1 MTMAKLMTR
10 REFTRRASAAGA
22 FSLGAPHVLA
32 AAAAN
37 SQLQP
42 LREFG
47 YRQVA
52 MRSAAHEAQRQETLE
67 VLMNLSE
74 DSLLKPFREMA
85 GLEAP
90 GEDLGGWY
98 SYVSDYDLSHDT
110 GLAPGSTFGQWVSAL
125 ARNYAITGSSE
136 LREKVLRLN
145 RLYAATISEAYFEKN
160 RFPAYCYDKL
170 LVGLIDSHQYVAD
183 PDAFAILARTTA
195 AALPELPGRAID
207 REVPWR
213 RTMDQSFRWDESY
226 TIPENLFL
234 ASERGAGRLY
244 AKLAS
249 DYLDEASWFD
259 ALAEGKNV
267 LHHKHAY
274 SYVNSLSSAMQAYL
288 ALGSRKHLRA
298 AINAFAMLQAQ
309 SFATGGWGPDEMLQ
323 GPDDDALYAGIEKN
337 HNSFETPC
345 GAYAHFKLTRYLLRA
360 THDARYGD
368 SMERLMYNTV
378 LGALPM
384 HEDGRAFYYSDYH
397 DGGSKQ
403 YSNHRF
409 PCCSGTLP
417 QVAADYRINTYFHG
431 PHAIYV
437 NLYLPSTLVWQQD
450 GVRLSLS
457 QQGDYPFSDFVSL
470 KLATSASVRLALKLR
485 IPAWADQSRIAVNGR
500 AIAISPVPGT
510 FASIVREW
518 RNGDRIDLELP
529 RRLRLEAIAP
539 RHPDIVA
546 LLSGPLVLFQL
557 GRAGTPRPIIT
568 RRLLMS
574 ARQMSVA
581 RWTAEDAD
589 QSLTFAPFVGIT
601 DETYSTYMRV
611 G

>member
-1 MTMAKLMTR
+1 MGKIMTR

-22 FSLGAPHVLA
+22 FAIGAPHVLA
-32 AAAAN
+32 AATAN
-37 SQLQP
+37 SPLQA

-47 YRQVA
+47 YGQVA
-52 MRSAAHEAQRQETLE
+52 MTSAAHEVQRRETLE

-74 DSLLKPFREMA
+74 DSLLKPFRQMA
-85 GLEAP
+85 GLAAP

-98 SYVSDYDLSHDT
+98 SFVSDYDLSHDT
-110 GLAPGSTFGQWVSAL
+110 GLAPGSTFGQWISAL
-125 ARNYAITGSSE
+125 ARNFAITGSTDI
-136 LREKVLRLN
+136 REKVLRLN

-170 LVGLIDSHQYVAD
+170 LVGLIDSHQYLAD
-183 PDAFAILARTTA
+183 PDAFAILAKMTA

-244 AKLAS
+244 AKLAI

-298 AINAFAMLQAQ
+298 ATNAFSMLQAQ

-323 GPDDDALYAGIEKN
+323 GPDDDTLYASIEKN

-360 THDARYGD
+360 THDSRYGD
-368 SMERLMYNTV
+368 SMERVMYNTV

-384 HEDGRAFYYSDYH
+384 HEDGRSFYYSDYH
-397 DGGSKQ
+397 ADGCKG
-403 YSNHRF
+403 YSDHRF

-417 QVAADYRINTYFHG
+417 QVAADYRINTYLHG
-431 PHAIYV
+431 YRAVYV
-437 NLYLPSTLVWQQD
+437 NLYLPSTLFWQED
-450 GVRLSLS
+450 GAQLSLS
-457 QQGDYPFSDFVSL
+457 QQGDYPFSDFVSF
-470 KLATSASVRLALKLR
+470 KLATTAPVRFALKLR
-485 IPAWADQSRIAVNGR
+485 IPAWADRARIEINGR
-500 AIAISPVPGT
+500 AIAIAPVPGT
-510 FASIVREW
+510 FASIAREW
-518 RNGDRIDLELP
+518 HNGDRIDLELP
-529 RRLRLEAIAP
+529 RGLRLEAIAP
-539 RHPDIVA
+539 RHPDTVA
-546 LLSGPLVLFQL
+546 LLSGPLVLFPL
-557 GRAGTPRPIIT
+557 GRAGAPRSNIT
-568 RRLLMS
+568 RRLLLS
-574 ARQMSVA
+574 SRQVGA
-581 RWTAEDAD
+581 TRWTAEDAD
-589 QSLTFAPFVGIT
+589 QALTFAPFVGIT
-601 DETYSTYMRV
+601 DETYSTYLRL